1 MKKLILLIS
10 LLLPIS
16 LFLSACGNE
25 ADSAKKND
33 SKLMIYTTIYPLAY
47 FTERIGGDFVSADSI
62 YPAGADE
69 HTFEPSQKDMMK
81 LADADLFIYIGLG
94 LEGFVNKAKDILKNE
109 DVSLVAAGEHI
120 TFDEPKAAE
129 GEEDTHA
136 GEERATEEEH
146 SHEDEH
152 SHEEGHSHEG
162 GHDDGHHHGDI
173 DPHVWLDPL
182 YAKQLA
188 EEIKNALSEKLP
200 EQKSTFEENYQE
212 LAKELDDLHHQFEK
226 TIHSAKRHEIIV
238 SHAAYGYWE
247 KRYGLEQISISGL
260 STTNEP
266 SQKELE
272 KIIAVAKEHNLKYV
286 LVEQNFSSK
295 LSGIV
300 QREIGGDALTL
311 HNLATLTD
319 EDIKNNETYFT
330 LMKKNIETLK
340 KALNEK
346 FF

>member
-1 MKKLILLIS
+1 MKKLIVLIS
-10 LLLPIS
+10 LLLPMS
-16 LFLSACGNE
+16 LLLSACGNE
-25 ADSAKKND
+25 ADSTNKKND
-33 SKLMIYTTIYPLAY
+33 SKLTVYTTIYPLAY
-47 FTERIGGDFVSADSI
+47 FTERIGGDYVSVDSI

-81 LADADLFIYIGLG
+81 LADADLFIYVGLN

-120 TFDEPKAAE
+120 TFDESKAAE
-129 GEEDTHA
+129 GEEETHA
-136 GEERATEEEH
+136 GEEHATEEEH

-152 SHEEGHSHEG
+152 SHEEGDSHEG

-200 EQKSTFEENYQE
+200 EQKSVFEKNYTE
-212 LAKELDDLHHQFEK
+212 LAKELDELHHDFED
-226 TIHSAKRHEIIV
+226 TIHSAKHHEIIV

-272 KIIAVAKEHNLKYV
+272 EIIAVAKEHDLKYV
-286 LVEQNFSSK
+286 LVEQNFNSK
-295 LSGIV
+295 LSETV
-300 QREIGGDALTL
+300 KKEVGGKALTL

-319 EDIKNNETYFT
+319 EDIKNNKTYFT
-330 LMKKNIETLK
+330 IMKQNIETLD
-340 KALNEK
+340 KALNE
-346 FF
+346 